1 MAKPK
6 KTRKSKSS
14 VKVQDMSP
22 KKNAKGG
29 LNYSKIEYQIK
40 K

>member
-1 MAKPK
+1 MANTK
-6 KTRKSKSS
+6 KTRKSKKS

-29 LNYSKIEYQIK
+29 FSKFEYQIK

>member
-6 KTRKSKSS
+6 KTRKSKKS

-29 LNYSKIEYQIK
+29 IYSKYEYEIK